1 MNTGGIMVN
10 KFYSVDFT
18 APFIDQF
25 SHAINISMNEDG
37 EVVAKID
44 RLVDIKLTVIKFES
58 FEKYDHLI
66 IDFSGEIK
74 DIFFSK
80 NNPSSPCVAVDVDG
94 YHINIE
100 VNHGAMSNY
109 SKDNGSKK
117 DKNKI
122 ISPFHSK
129 VVEVLIHQG
138 DIVEEN
144 QPLIRLESMKVIS
157 TFTAPYQSRIVDVFT
172 SEGQSVE
179 TGSILIYL
187 EPITAIQ

>member
-1 MNTGGIMVN
+1 M
-10 KFYSVDFT
+10 
-18 APFIDQF
+18 A
-25 SHAINISMNEDG
+25 A
-37 EVVAKID
+37 
-44 RLVDIKLTVIKFES
+44 
-58 FEKYDHLI
+58 
-66 IDFSGEIK
+66 
-74 DIFFSK
+74 
-80 NNPSSPCVAVDVDG
+80 
-94 YHINIE
+94 
-100 VNHGAMSNY
+100 
-109 SKDNGSKK
+109 KK

-157 TFTAPYQSRIVDVFT
+157 TFTAPYQSRIADVFT